1 MTLRE
6 LCNEL
11 GVSRRT
17 IQRYEVFGLISPS
30 GKTNRG
36 YLLYDEV
43 AFNCA
48 KRIKE
53 YQSFGFTLNEIKKL
67 EHTSH
72 EERKIILQT
81 KLDILKSDK
90 EKLHETIKILE
101 KEIEQL

>member
-6 LCNEL
+6 LCNEV

-43 AFNCA
+43 ALNIA

-53 YQSFGFTLNEIKKL
+53 YQAFGFTLNEIKKL
-67 EHTSH
+67 DNISH
-72 EERKIILQT
+72 EERRIILQT
-81 KLDILKSDK
+81 KLDILISNK
-90 EKLHETIKILE
+90 EKLHETIKVLE